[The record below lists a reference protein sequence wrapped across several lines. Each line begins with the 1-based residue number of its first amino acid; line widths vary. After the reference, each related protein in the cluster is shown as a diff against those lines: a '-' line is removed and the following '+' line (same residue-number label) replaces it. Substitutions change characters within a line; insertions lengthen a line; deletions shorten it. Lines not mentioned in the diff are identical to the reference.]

1 MLKTPIRSYRSIMSV
16 LLADLRIAKETDDFP
31 KTVRQRVKEKNV
43 KRKDDK
49 REKKA
54 MREEEMRGTNMK
66 KEE

>member
-1 MLKTPIRSYRSIMSV
+1 MSV
-16 LLADLRIAKETDDFP
+16 LLADLRMAKETDIFP